1 MTAEMIAQA
10 IVSDFQKLEICPIY
24 DYWLP
29 PEENPGLYA
38 NLGTSTSDMTPTKH
52 DFGIEELSLSFHVWS
67 DRLDHRGKVAEI
79 MNSLTAI
86 AQRIKL
92 EGKSIA
98 LTYMDRK
105 VLTDTSTTTPF
116 LHGVVYFEFLH

>member
-1 MTAEMIAQA
+1 MIAQA

-29 PEENPGLYA
+29 PEENPGVYV
-38 NLGTSTSDMTPTKH
+38 NLGTSTSDTTPTKH
-52 DFGIEELSLSFHVWS
+52 DSGIEELSLSFHVWT
-67 DRLDHRGKVAEI
+67 DRLDHRGKVAKI
-79 MNSLTAI
+79 MSILTGL
-86 AQRIKL
+86 AQIVKV

-98 LTYMDRK
+98 LTYTDRK
-105 VLTDTSTTTPF
+105 ILTDTSTATPF

>member
-29 PEENPGLYA
+29 PEENPGVYV
-38 NLGTSTSDMTPTKH
+38 NLGTSTSDTTPTKH
-52 DFGIEELSLSFHVWS
+52 DSGIEELSLSFHVWT
-67 DRLDHRGKVAEI
+67 DRLDHRGKVAKI
-79 MNSLTAI
+79 MSILTGL
-86 AQRIKL
+86 AQIVKV

-98 LTYMDRK
+98 LTYTDRK
-105 VLTDTSTTTPF
+105 ILTDTSTATPF